1 MIGGPESM
9 RDMPDNDN
17 NQVQSSLKSE
27 NIAATALK
35 VQRWTQDRGASKI
48 WSKIY
53 YIENTIVFIFQLF
66 AWQE

>member
-1 MIGGPESM
+1 MMGGPESM

-35 VQRWTQDRGASKI
+35 VQR
-48 WSKIY
+48 
-53 YIENTIVFIFQLF
+53 
-66 AWQE
+66 